1 MLEFIMKKV
10 IVNWVF
16 AVVLFLI
23 ELHGKHHRYN
33 IFSFVKLF
41 HLLTELPVL
50 MWTHACH
57 QSS

>member
-16 AVVLFLI
+16 VVVLFLI
-23 ELHGKHHRYN
+23 ELHGKHQRYN
-33 IFSFVKLF
+33 IFVRKLF

-50 MWTHACH
+50 M
-57 QSS
+57 